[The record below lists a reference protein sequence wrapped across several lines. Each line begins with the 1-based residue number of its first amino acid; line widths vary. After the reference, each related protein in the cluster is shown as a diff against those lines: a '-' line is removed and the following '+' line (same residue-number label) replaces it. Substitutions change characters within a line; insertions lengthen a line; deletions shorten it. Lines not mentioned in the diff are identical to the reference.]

1 MLPST
6 NRRSSLVGAC
16 KCCKSESYGSIPDK
30 SEKKKKI
37 FVFHINEFHLQEKGL
52 SRIKRNVSMC

>member
-1 MLPST
+1 MDRFLMS
-6 NRRSSLVGAC
+6 R
-16 KCCKSESYGSIPDK
+16 
-30 SEKKKKI
+30 EKKKKF